1 MEGIYRETL
10 TGLHKQPIL
19 VQGTFR
25 LSRASFIAELNPS
38 LTP

>member
-1 MEGIYRETL
+1 MEGTYRETII
-10 TGLHKQPIL
+10 GLHKKDLL

-38 LTP
+38 PTP